1 MAKSI
6 FEQGLKQK
14 FKENKNSAFSDEE
27 KKEYRLKTL
36 NDIFLQIGNKENKF
50 VFYCP
55 DIVVVNDIVR
65 VIYDVALTVHNLG
78 YNVVMLHEINGFKCK
93 WIEGEEYKKLHIDYV
108 IQKPGKKSKKE
119 KHQYSFKPSD
129 TLIVPDVFQEVFENT
144 YEVKLIQKVLLVTG
158 YSGLAALPNGI
169 NYNQL
174 NVSAFLFLEEKLK
187 DDYVTVFPDI
197 ENASYLLEYKLD
209 KKVFDP
215 ANISLQEIYPVIAIS
230 NIGNVKFSQQ
240 VINIF
245 YNLYP
250 NLNVFSFKLVSRNN
264 YEEYVNSIKHSCLY
278 VNLDEMVGFKK
289 PILEAINMGVNVA
302 TFDRRELSKD
312 TELIDYIQTFS
323 KDPFEAASFLAQ
335 YCIYWL
341 SNSSSKVLNEV
352 NALKTRINLDKY
364 SDQTYL
370 ESVKKSFS
378 TLQENRVKF
387 FSSIKTTIEKNEDA
401 AAGI

>member
-1 MAKSI
+1 MTKSI

-14 FKENKNSAFSDEE
+14 FKENKNAAFTDEE

-36 NDIFLQIGNKENKF
+36 SDIFLQIGNKENRF

-65 VIYDVALTVHNLG
+65 TIYDLATTVHNLG
-78 YNVVMLHEINGFKCK
+78 YKVVVLHEINGFKCK
-93 WIEGEEYKKLHIDYV
+93 WLEGDEYKKLHVDYI
-108 IQKPGKKSKKE
+108 IQKQGKKSKKE
-119 KHQYSFKPSD
+119 KYQYSFKPSD

-158 YSGLAALPNGI
+158 YSGLGALPNGI

-187 DDYVTVFPDI
+187 EDYETVFPDI
-197 ENASYLLEYKLD
+197 VNSSYLLEYKLD
-209 KKVFDP
+209 KQVFAPEKV
-215 ANISLQEIYPVIAIS
+215 SLREIYPVIAMS

-250 NLNVFSFKLVSRNN
+250 NLNVFSFKLVTRNS
-264 YEEYVNSIKHSCLY
+264 YEEYIDSIKHSCLY
-278 VNLDEMVGFKK
+278 VNLDEMLGFKK

-302 TFDRRELSKD
+302 TFERRELSKD
-312 TELIDYIQTFS
+312 TELADYIQTFT

-335 YCIYWL
+335 YCIFWL
-341 SNSSSKVLNEV
+341 SNSSSKVLKEV
-352 NALKTRINLDKY
+352 EGLKTKINIDKFTDESYLD
-364 SDQTYL
+364 
-370 ESVKKSFS
+370 SVKKSFS

-401 AAGI
+401 TAGI